1 MENENTN
8 IENYTIQEDYS
19 SNIVT
24 LNTIHNDLGII
35 TSFLCIASVV
45 ILIFIMYKFF
55 RIFF

>member
-1 MENENTN
+1 MDNTN
-8 IENYTIQEDYS
+8 TENVTIQEDYS

-45 ILIFIMYKFF
+45 IFILILYKFF